1 MEIDDSEVLRRVAAR
16 RSTTGVATAKAQNST
31 QVPRSVPAQ
40 AIASPPRAS
49 TAEGQVALKAGTAAP
64 SFNDGE
70 STSAGPITER
80 NTNTMLGNKGT
91 APSLKGDPDA
101 LKEARDFFQATS
113 KSKMHSRAPRAA
125 SSMSST
131 PPARNALFRAPK
143 AETPP
148 LSAENVRPEVSK
160 WADFSATH
168 NKPASLR
175 SAPNPTF
182 TSDASHTSSSGLS
195 TPTTTAAEASK
206 TKVDSVDDI
215 TSALRST
222 SIKGDSPGA
231 KLAPKTQT
239 KGAGLFDRQITGV
252 KNTFKELKSEMP
264 PPHLRG
270 KAFDQGQSPKTTP
283 STPVG
288 KSAEVANGTKPP
300 ITPEASSLAIAGSPQ
315 PMLPSAAPAAS
326 SNTVT
331 KIEAAAAGISAESE
345 AIQKQFHGP
354 ILQETKKSEDSA
366 GKKTNPI
373 SPNPDIFD
381 TRESTQSTT
390 VGADG
395 DGSSIYA
402 KMQKDV
408 KELIEKLK
416 GLEAAY
422 VEMEHQLEQ
431 LVKKDERRR
440 FMGTGDINTPFVI
453 DVAYPDGTKRAI
465 QVSVGLKVA
474 DLIRRCRVDAKI
486 ETGTTSNPRVA
497 VDGSFIGHGQLLGE
511 VNVTRGT
518 NKFVAFHAGTSR
530 SGKLRS
536 SVTQARQDSC
546 DGADGLHLDSKRARL
561 VATNH
566 PLYNINLYNTGMP
579 PASTLEP
586 AMASFVTAAR
596 PTSRRSLAALQNS
609 RYPLLFSAQRAAFST
624 SPSHALPGPGES
636 IFRSSSTVGGPP
648 STYFQRSTLPANTV
662 VKFVPQQTA
671 WIVERMGRFNRILQP
686 GLAI

>member
-16 RSTTGVATAKAQNST
+16 RSTTGVATTKAQKST

-49 TAEGQVALKAGTAAP
+49 TAEGKATTKAGTAAP
-64 SFNDGE
+64 SFNEGE
-70 STSAGPITER
+70 STSAEPITER
-80 NTNTMLGNKGT
+80 NKNIIAGNNGS
-91 APSLKGDPDA
+91 APSLRGDPEA
-101 LKEARDFFQATS
+101 LKE
-113 KSKMHSRAPRAA
+113 
-125 SSMSST
+125 
-131 PPARNALFRAPK
+131 ALFRAPK

-148 LSAENVRPEVSK
+148 LSAENVRPQVSK
-160 WADFSATH
+160 WANFSATH
-168 NKPASLR
+168 NKPASLQ

-195 TPTTTAAEASK
+195 TPTTTAAETSK

-222 SIKGDSPGA
+222 SIKEDSPGA

-239 KGAGLFDRQITGV
+239 KGTGLFDRQITGV
-252 KNTFKELKSEMP
+252 NNTLKELKSEMP

-270 KAFDQGQSPKTTP
+270 KAFDQGQSPKTTS

-288 KSAEVANGTKPP
+288 KSAEVSNGTKPP
-300 ITPEASSLAIAGSPQ
+300 ITPEASFVAIAGSPQ
-315 PMLPSAAPAAS
+315 PMLPSAAPSAS

-345 AIQKQFHGP
+345 AIEKQFNGP

-366 GKKTNPI
+366 GKKANPI
-373 SPNPDIFD
+373 VPDADIFD
-381 TRESTQSTT
+381 TGESTQSTT

-395 DGSSIYA
+395 DSSSICA
-402 KMQKDV
+402 NMQKDV
-408 KELIEKLK
+408 KELNEKLK
-416 GLEAAY
+416 RLEAAY

-511 VNVTRGT
+511 VNVTKGT
-518 NKFVAFHAGTSR
+518 NKFVAF
-530 SGKLRS
+530 
-536 SVTQARQDSC
+536 QYD
-546 DGADGLHLDSKRARL
+546 L
-561 VATNH
+561 V
-566 PLYNINLYNTGMP
+566 
-579 PASTLEP
+579 
-586 AMASFVTAAR
+586 
-596 PTSRRSLAALQNS
+596 
-609 RYPLLFSAQRAAFST
+609 
-624 SPSHALPGPGES
+624 
-636 IFRSSSTVGGPP
+636 
-648 STYFQRSTLPANTV
+648 
-662 VKFVPQQTA
+662 
-671 WIVERMGRFNRILQP
+671 
-686 GLAI
+686 